1 VAFRA
6 IWCFC
11 FRFLSRYLIF
21 ILGGFVTIVGYLSG
35 RKKFRAS
42 AYEAGWSALIS
53 FFLAY
58 GLGKLVGRQRPFFV
72 SSLVEQ
78 RIPMPLTTHS
88 FPSAHAAVAFSMAM
102 SLALAHPALGAVAF
116 VLALLVAL
124 GRVAAGVHYP
134 SDVIAGAVLG
144 IFSAFC
150 IHWYRLKMLSKT
162 RHQT

>member
-1 VAFRA
+1 MAQDLAGVLQVQQWLSGPFGV
-6 IWCFC
+6 FVSV
-11 FRFLSRYLIF
+11 FLSRYLIF

-134 SDVIAGAVLG
+134 SDVIAGAER
-144 IFSAFC
+144 
-150 IHWYRLKMLSKT
+150 Y
-162 RHQT
+162 